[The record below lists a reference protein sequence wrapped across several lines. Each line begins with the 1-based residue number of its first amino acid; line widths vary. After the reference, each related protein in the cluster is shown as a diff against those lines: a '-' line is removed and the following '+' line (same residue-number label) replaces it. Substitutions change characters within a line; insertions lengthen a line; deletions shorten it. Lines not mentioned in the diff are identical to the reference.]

1 MATLQTSARPTLGT
15 RILARLA
22 PLRRYLPVLSFAT
35 GIGSALLMKRHFD
48 RIPLVLGVLFAAWV
62 VVGVVLVWGQ
72 RSATPPAGKRA
83 AVRYGALVAAQSAV
97 QQVLFFVLPFYFQSA
112 TFWSPNVAF
121 VALLALAGLVT
132 LIDPV
137 FFRVAERPPLF
148 LALLAVDNFAAL
160 NFALPV
166 VLGLRNNWSLHAS
179 IVLTIALVLAVSA
192 VTGRRE
198 QRSQLRLLLVAAVV
212 VSGLLAG
219 AVWLLDLQRL
229 VPPAPLRLA
238 DGRISEGIVEREPLR
253 PATRFV
259 VGGPDR
265 LTCFT
270 AIAAPRG
277 LDEQIVHLWRY
288 RGEVVSRVALSPI
301 SGGREQGFRT
311 WSTHA
316 GFADGPA
323 GRWQCE
329 VRTASNQII
338 GRVEFELAER

>member
-1 MATLQTSARPTLGT
+1 MATSQTSPHPTIGL
-15 RILARLA
+15 RILTRLA
-22 PLRRYLPVLSFAT
+22 PFRRYLPVLSFAT
-35 GIGSALLMKRHFD
+35 GIGSALLMKRHYG

-62 VVGVVLVWGQ
+62 VVGVVLVWRQ
-72 RSATPPAGKRA
+72 RSATPVAGKAA

-112 TFWSPNVAF
+112 TYWSPNVAF

-132 LIDPV
+132 LIDPI

-148 LALLAVDNFAAL
+148 IALLAIDNFAAL

-166 VLGLRNNWSLHAS
+166 VFGLRNNWSLHAS

-198 QRSQLRLLLVAAVV
+198 KRPQLRRLLAAAVV

-219 AVWLLDLQRL
+219 AVWLLDLQL
-229 VPPAPLRLA
+229 LIPPAPLRLA

-253 PATRFV
+253 SATQFA

-265 LTCFT
+265 LTCYT

-277 LDEQIVHLWRY
+277 LDEQIVHLWRHD
-288 RGEVVSRVALSPI
+288 GALVSRVALSQI

-316 GFADGPA
+316 GFTQASA

-329 VRTASNQII
+329 VRTAGNQII
-338 GRVEFELAER
+338 GRVEFELVER